1 MIETRHTVW
10 ASTRRVV
17 ALLVSVLLVAACSS
31 GGGDE
36 ETTTTAGGDTET
48 TEGSGESPDTTMS
61 PDTTA
66 TSGEGGTLEVWMAEG
81 AGQQEIELQIEAAD
95 EFESETGWSV
105 EYRRIPFSD
114 YDSSLLTALA
124 AGEGPDVALINSVT
138 FGAFA
143 SRGDL
148 VATDDLLAASDTL
161 SDEDFYPGLYAHG
174 EYDGAHYGLPLDT
187 GTRMLFYNQDI
198 LDEAGVEPP
207 TSYEEMAEVAQQLT
221 DEEAGVFGFAEW
233 MGDHWGVLYESV
245 GMWANSNQLP
255 ITEEDGV
262 TCAAD
267 GANVAQN
274 IEFWAS
280 LYESGATN
288 SDAPTANNEVAT
300 QLFNSERAAM
310 MINGFWGAD
319 VFTDVNYGV
328 VALDGSETGEAGST
342 TGGWVI
348 SVTKDAENPETAF
361 DFVVSVLSPENI
373 TKFTNLFPATPAGAE
388 VALPD
393 EFYDPFKEL
402 LEVAQ
407 HPIPI
412 TETLPERAQALQSA
426 VQLVMTGDMS
436 AEDAAAQFCEQSD
449 SLG

>member
-1 MIETRHTVW
+1 MTGAKTKTINQIG
-10 ASTRRVV
+10 
-17 ALLVSVLLVAACSS
+17 LFVLLAMIITACGS
-31 GGGDE
+31 GAE
-36 ETTTTAGGDTET
+36 ESTETTTGDSPATTAA
-48 TEGSGESPDTTMS
+48 ESPDTT
-61 PDTTA
+61 A
-66 TSGEGGTLEVWMAEG
+66 GGGEEGGVLDVWMAEG
-81 AGQQEIELQIEAAD
+81 AGQQEIDLQIEAA
-95 EFESETGWSV
+95 EQFEEATGWTV
-105 EYRRIPFSD
+105 EYRRIPFSE

-148 VATDDLLAASDTL
+148 APTDDLIAASDEL
-161 SDEDFYPGLYAHG
+161 SVDDFFEGLYRHG
-174 EYDGAHYGLPLDT
+174 EHDGAHYGLPLDT
-187 GTRMLFYNQDI
+187 GTRMLFYNRDI
-198 LDEAGVEPP
+198 FDAAGIEPP
-207 TSYEEMAEVAQQLT
+207 TTYEEMASVAEQLT

-245 GMWANSNQLP
+245 GMWANSQQLP
-255 ITEEDGV
+255 ITESDGV
-262 TCAAD
+262 SCAAD

-280 LYESGATN
+280 LYQSGATN

-300 QLFNSERAAM
+300 QLFNSGRVAM
-310 MINGFWGAD
+310 TMNGFWGAD
-319 VFTDVNYGV
+319 VFTDVDYGV
-328 VALDGSETGEAGST
+328 VALQGSESGQAGST

-348 SVTKDAENPETAF
+348 SITKDAEDPTVAF
-361 DFVVSVLSPENI
+361 QFIESVLSPENI
-373 TKFTNLFPATPAGAE
+373 TKFTNLFPATHAGAE

-412 TETLPERAQALQSA
+412 TATLPERAQALQSA
-426 VQLVMTGDMS
+426 VQQAMNEAMTP
-436 AEDAAAQFCEQSD
+436 EDAAAQFCEQSA
-449 SLG
+449 SLGR